1 MRYRARPVGFAL
13 ASVWRD
19 RARKALADDAE
30 QLQMEINE
38 SIGNAI
44 VTGVDLPGALY
55 DADAEL
61 LLLPDRLRQPA
72 TSSRL
77 DAPNRGSGRT
87 RRRLRLLG
95 R

>member
-1 MRYRARPVGFAL
+1 MTPDEM
-13 ASVWRD
+13 RD

-30 QLQMEINE
+30 QLQSQINE
-38 SIGNAI
+38 FIGNAI

-55 DADAEL
+55 DANAEL
-61 LLLPDRLRQPA
+61 LLLPERLRQPA
-72 TSSRL
+72 ASAPL

-87 RRRLRLLG
+87 RRRLKLLG

>member
-1 MRYRARPVGFAL
+1 L

-44 VTGVDLPGALY
+44 VTGVDLRSLTHQPPRRDGQR
-55 DADAEL
+55 DMRVAD
-61 LLLPDRLRQPA
+61 RFGCQ
-72 TSSRL
+72 
-77 DAPNRGSGRT
+77 
-87 RRRLRLLG
+87 
-95 R
+95 